1 MGWRNF
7 FICVCCLCFFFLDYG
22 ICDIMFGMKKMI
34 LPMMGA
40 MLFLAGCQSASQEL
54 VVDDYEVVDEVAE
67 EAVVAN
73 ECVGAN
79 CAIVRYASPN
89 GNDLVLETERHIIQ
103 IKAPADVKYSYRVWA
118 GEKGMDT
125 DPDLVVEDGQAK
137 TLVEE

>member
-1 MGWRNF
+1 MGWCNF
-7 FICVCCLCFFFLDYG
+7 FICVCCLCFSFLDYG

-40 MLFLAGCQSASQEL
+40 MLFLAGCQSASEEF
-54 VVDDYEVVDEVAE
+54 YVDEYDVAE

-103 IKAPADVKYSYRVWA
+103 IQAPADVKYSYRVWA
-118 GEKGMDT
+118 GEKGMDS
-125 DPDLVVEDGQAK
+125 DPDLVVEDGQAMV
-137 TLVEE
+137 LVEE

>member
-1 MGWRNF
+1 
-7 FICVCCLCFFFLDYG
+7 
-22 ICDIMFGMKKMI
+22 MFGMKKMI

-40 MLFLAGCQSASQEL
+40 MLFLAGCQSASEEL
-54 VVDDYEVVDEVAE
+54 YVDEYEVAE

-118 GEKGMDT
+118 GEKGMDA
-125 DPDLVVEDGQAK
+125 DPDLVVEDGQAMV
-137 TLVEE
+137 LVEE